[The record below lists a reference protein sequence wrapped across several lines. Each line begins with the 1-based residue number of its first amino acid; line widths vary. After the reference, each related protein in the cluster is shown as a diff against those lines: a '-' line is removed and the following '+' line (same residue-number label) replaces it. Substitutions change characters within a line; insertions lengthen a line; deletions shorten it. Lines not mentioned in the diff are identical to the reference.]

1 MDELKEQIEVFGERL
16 PLGEMLQRI
25 AGGGMK
31 TLERVM
37 AAERRVA
44 EFQQGGKCL
53 IALIERQHDD
63 IETIKRVLGAILP
76 DAVAELQHE
85 RLPDGVR
92 QQREIEELRKL
103 FNDGR

>member
-53 IALIERQHDD
+53 GLGKQFVFNYNTFYQARRGFNINETVKALLLKI
-63 IETIKRVLGAILP
+63 TSSV
-76 DAVAELQHE
+76 
-85 RLPDGVR
+85 
-92 QQREIEELRKL
+92 
-103 FNDGR
+103 